1 MIKIW
6 FRMRWIKL
14 LERKRRALKSRVN
27 EIDGLLENHYAKL
40 EIQTNAL
47 AHKLSQEIEEWLKH
61 S

>member
-1 MIKIW
+1 
-6 FRMRWIKL
+6 MRWIKL